1 MKPTFFLLF
10 LLCFIGVSAQTVK
23 LNCTNYYGGFDS
35 QGTLYSINSDGSDFE
50 VMHTFEQGAY
60 SLKYTSLVNY
70 TDGKLYGV
78 SSSGGG
84 SLKGTIFRFDPST
97 NKTETLYHFK
107 STGNDG
113 QLPEARLCLAPNGKF
128 YGVTYVGGTNFDGTI
143 FSFDPS
149 TKTYTKL
156 YDFISSSSGKNPFG
170 GMVYVSGTILY
181 GTCKAGGANNYGTLF
196 SFDYSSN
203 TFSLLTTFTHTN
215 GREPRGN
222 LLKASNGSVY
232 GTTFYGGSSSGGT
245 LFEYNPST
253 STFTKRV
260 DFTGTNGSYPYS
272 GLIQSSTGKLWGV
285 TTSGGSNGEGV
296 IYEYTISNNT
306 LTRRYSLSSSTN
318 GSYPYCDL
326 IEAPN
331 GDLYGT
337 APGGGANGQ
346 GTLFSF
352 DTTSYSFTNEMSF
365 NWGFN
370 GRQPYASLMITPSGK
385 IFGMTLEGGWYD
397 NGVLFEYEYLTSTYS
412 VKCEFISYGL
422 GKKPI
427 AGMIK
432 ASNNKLY
439 GTTETGGRYGGGV
452 LFELDPAT
460 NTYTVKKH
468 FNQDTTGTESSSPLL
483 QAANGNIFGFTTT
496 NGPSGYGTMFEYN
509 PTNDSFFVR
518 VNFSNSNGQPLYNA
532 MTQHSNGN
540 IYGTIRG
547 GGTYGYGHLFEY
559 NPSTKVFTVKYSFNT
574 GSNGANPVMRMA
586 EAPNGKLYGMTYSP
600 SGVIFEYDPS
610 TNTYTKKISFNSSNH
625 GIYPTASLTLATNGL
640 LYGTTSQGGANTN
653 GVLFSYDYSNNTFTK
668 LVEFGNNL
676 YGNGKSPI
684 GGVMQ
689 ASNGNLYGTC
699 NLGGSNNNGILYEY
713 NLSNNSFTKILN
725 LVDSL
730 GGGPTLNIP
739 VEFAVTGLQIGNVSG
754 TFCVGDTASISYTA
768 SGNYVSG
775 NTFSAELSDQYGSFN
790 SPLSIGSVTN
800 TTSGSIFI
808 TIPTSVAQGNGYRIR
823 IAASNPAFTSSD
835 NGSNITINQRPSGSD
850 VTINANPG
858 LTVCSGDTIG
868 LSVPNAS
875 GYTYQW
881 KLNNSNISGATNNNY
896 DVSTSGNYRVV
907 VSNSFG
913 CSRQGPVVS
922 PVFNALP
929 TIQWQQ
935 WVVTDSVSS
944 CPGGSVMLF
953 VSATPSNSTLS
964 WSLNNTNISNSG
976 NSYLATTPGVFSVT
990 ATDSNNCASTTPDL
1004 TYYYLTPPSA
1014 IISPS
1019 GTILVCDNMSETVN
1033 VQNPQSGW
1041 SYQWYQNN
1049 AAISGATNDQY
1060 SVSNEDSYFAV
1071 VTDSAGC
1078 TDTTSVLLVDT
1089 VNCRPIV
1096 SGFPSQSLCQRQSFS
1111 LSYTVQGVFDPSNQF
1126 IAQISDG
1133 TGSFAIPVTI
1143 GTLTGNQN
1151 TGTISVTIPGNS
1163 STSASNGYRIRVVTT
1178 NPSQTGYDNGV
1189 NLTINPRPV
1198 ANAVSASFS
1207 PDTMVCFGNTITM
1220 NVSNNAALTYQWQ
1233 RNSSNISG
1241 ATNNA
1246 YVANIGGTYRVV
1258 ATNSFGCSRNG
1269 VGQNLTFFT
1278 FGNIAISPATP
1289 SVICTGDSVLLT
1301 GNSLTS
1307 YQSYQWYKDSIAI
1320 PGAVYQTYYA
1330 RTSGQYSIAGIG
1342 ANNCQAL
1349 SGSVTLSV
1357 QNCGMSLSNI
1367 PSNLCQAQ
1375 NVSIGYSAPGTYTA
1389 GNVFT
1394 VQLSNASGNFN
1405 AAVNIGTVTST
1416 STTGTISVTIPGS
1429 IASGSGYLMR
1439 LKSSNPSQ
1447 TGSPTSSPISISARP
1462 TAASVT
1468 PSATP
1473 SSVGCTGDTL
1483 TVSVPSTSG
1492 YSYQWQKS
1500 LVNISGS
1507 TNNFYKATL
1516 AGSYR
1521 VIATTSAG
1529 CTRSGTG
1536 ITLTFN
1542 NCIRTA
1548 LVNNINH
1555 IKVDIWPNPS
1565 VNQAFLKITD
1575 IEERNWVL
1583 SITDLSEREIV
1594 SYYVVQTD
1602 QTILLPEKSQGV
1614 YFIELRTDGEVIR
1627 QKWVVQ

>member
-10 LLCFIGVSAQTVK
+10 LLCCIGVSAQTVK

-50 VMHTFEQGAY
+50 VMHTFEQEGY

-78 SSSGGG
+78 ASSGGG

-149 TKTYTKL
+149 TKTYEKL
-156 YDFISSSSGKNPFG
+156 YDFTSSSSGKNPLG

-181 GTCKAGGANNYGTLF
+181 GTCKAGGSSNYGTLF

-203 TFSLLTTFTHTN
+203 TFSVLTTFTGSN
-215 GREPRGN
+215 GRDPRGN
-222 LLKASNGSVY
+222 LMIASNGSIY
-232 GTTFYGGSSSGGT
+232 GTTFYGGSSSSGT
-245 LFEYNPST
+245 IFEYNPST
-253 STFTKRV
+253 STFTKLV
-260 DFTGTNGSYPYS
+260 DFSGNNGYLPYS
-272 GLIQSSTGKLWGV
+272 GLIQCSTGKLWGV
-285 TTSGGSNGEGV
+285 TTSGGIYGTGV

-306 LTRRYSLSSSTN
+306 LTRRHSLSSSTN

-365 NWGFN
+365 NWGFD
-370 GRQPYASLMITPSGK
+370 GRQPYASLTLTPNGQ

-422 GKKPI
+422 GKKPSS
-427 AGMIK
+427 GLIK
-432 ASNNKLY
+432 ATNDKLY

-460 NTYTVKKH
+460 NTYAVKKH

-509 PTNDSFFVR
+509 PSNDSFYVR
-518 VNFSNSNGQPLYNA
+518 VNFSNTNGQPLYNA

-540 IYGTIRG
+540 IYGTVRG
-547 GGTYGYGHLFEY
+547 GGTYGYGNLFEY
-559 NPSTKVFTVKYSFNT
+559 NPSTHVFTVKYSFNT
-574 GSNGANPVMRMA
+574 GSNGTNPVMRMA
-586 EAPNGKLYGMTYSP
+586 EAPNGKLYGMTYGP

-610 TNTYTKKISFNSSNH
+610 TNTYTKKISFNSSSH
-625 GIYPTASLTLATNGL
+625 GIYPTASLTLASNGL
-640 LYGTTSQGGANTN
+640 LYGTTSQGGTNTN

-676 YGNGKSPI
+676 YGNGKSPL

-699 NLGGSNNNGILYEY
+699 NLGGANNNGILYEY
-713 NLSNNSFTKILN
+713 NLLNNSFTKILD
-725 LVDSL
+725 LADSI
-730 GGGPTLNIP
+730 GGGPHLNIP
-739 VEFAVTGLQIGNVSG
+739 VEFGITGLQIGNVSS
-754 TFCVGDTASISYTA
+754 TFCAGETDSISYSAT
-768 SGNYVSG
+768 GNYVSG

-790 SPLSIGSVTN
+790 SPLSIGSVT
-800 TTSGSIFI
+800 TTSSGSISI

-823 IAASNPAFTSSD
+823 ITSSNPVFTSSD
-835 NGSNITINQRPSGSD
+835 NGSDITINPRPSGSD
-850 VTINANPG
+850 VTISANPG
-858 LTVCSGDTIG
+858 LTACSGDTID
-868 LSVPNAS
+868 LSVPTGS

-881 KLNNSNISGATNNNY
+881 KLNNSNISGATNSNY
-896 DVSTSGNYRVV
+896 QVNTSGNYRVV
-907 VSNSFG
+907 VTNSFG

-953 VSATPSNSTLS
+953 VSATPSNSTFS
-964 WSLNNTNISNSG
+964 WSLNNANISNSG
-976 NSYLATTPGVFSVT
+976 NSYLATTPGVFNVA
-990 ATDSNNCASTTPDL
+990 ATDSNNCVSTTPDL
-1004 TYYYLTPPSA
+1004 TYYYLTPPPA
-1014 IISPS
+1014 TLIPS
-1019 GTILVCDNMSETVN
+1019 GTLLVCDNMSETVA

-1049 AAISGATNDQY
+1049 AAISGATNAQY

-1096 SGFPSQSLCQRQSFS
+1096 SGIPSQSLCQRQSFS
-1111 LSYTVQGVFDPSNQF
+1111 LSYTVQGVFDTTNQF

-1133 TGSFAIPVTI
+1133 NGSFTAPVII

-1151 TGTISVTIPGNS
+1151 SGTISVTIPGNS
-1163 STSASNGYRIRVVTT
+1163 STSASNGYRIRVITT
-1178 NPSQTGYDNGV
+1178 VPYQEGYDNGV
-1189 NLTINPRPV
+1189 NLTVNPRPF
-1198 ANAVSASFS
+1198 ANAVNASFS
-1207 PDTMVCFGNTITM
+1207 PDTIVCLGNTITM
-1220 NVSNNAALTYQWQ
+1220 TVTNNSALTYQWL
-1233 RNSSNISG
+1233 RNSQNITG
-1241 ATNNA
+1241 ATNNS
-1246 YVANIGGTYRVV
+1246 YTANVGGSYRVV
-1258 ATNSFGCSRNG
+1258 ATNSYGCTRSG
-1269 VGQNLTFFT
+1269 IGQKLTFYT
-1278 FGNIAISPATP
+1278 FGNIAVSPSIP
-1289 SVICTGDSVLLT
+1289 SAICTGDSVLLT
-1301 GNSLTS
+1301 GNSITQYLNF
-1307 YQSYQWYKDSIAI
+1307 QWYKDSVAI
-1320 PGAVYQTYYA
+1320 PGAVNQSYYA
-1330 RTSGQYSIAGIG
+1330 KTSGQYSIAGIV
-1342 ANNCQAL
+1342 ANNCQAI
-1349 SGSVTLSV
+1349 SSPVTVTV

-1375 NVSIGYSAPGTYTA
+1375 NVSIGYSAPGTYNS

-1394 VQLSNASGNFN
+1394 VQLSNSSGNFN
-1405 AAVNIGTVTST
+1405 SAVNIGTVTST
-1416 STTGTISVTIPGS
+1416 SNTGTISTTIPGS
-1429 IASGSGYLMR
+1429 IAVGNGYLMR
-1439 LKSSNPSQ
+1439 LKSSSPSQ
-1447 TGSPTSSPISISARP
+1447 TGSPTSSSISIAVRP
-1462 TAASVT
+1462 SAASVT
-1468 PSATP
+1468 ASASP
-1473 SSVGCTGDTL
+1473 SSVGCTGDTIV
-1483 TVSVPSTSG
+1483 VSVPNTSG

-1500 LVNISGS
+1500 QVNINGS
-1507 TNNFYKATL
+1507 TNSFHNATVSGL
-1516 AGSYR
+1516 YR
-1521 VIATTSAG
+1521 VIATTGAG
-1529 CTRSGTG
+1529 CSRGGANKSVT
-1536 ITLTFN
+1536 IN

-1548 LVNNINH
+1548 LVSNINQ

-1565 VNQAFLKITD
+1565 VNQAFLKISD
-1575 IEERNWVL
+1575 IIERNWTL
-1583 SITDLSEREIV
+1583 NITDFSGREI
-1594 SYYVVQTD
+1594 SNFDVVQSG
-1602 QTILLPEKSQGV
+1602 QIISLPEKSQGV
-1614 YFIELRTDGEVIR
+1614 YLIELRTDGEVIR